1 MANPFFDTPWQ
12 KRLRKDRLEMAEMRN
27 QSSIL
32 EFGAEGNDSKY
43 RIRFSGRSLSEGAKV
58 VDLQELEIGLG
69 PSYPRNIPSIRFTT
83 QIMHPNISSGI
94 PCLGGF
100 TMSPMV
106 KLTEIVEILWDM
118 ARMSVFNPHSGY
130 GDRARWEVLRREMGF
145 PLDDRVLRDRVPV
158 PPAPQ
163 RADKSDDIDLYIMDG
178 HRARRRRS

>member
-1 MANPFFDTPWQ
+1 MDA
-12 KRLRKDRLEMAEMRN
+12 MRA

-32 EFGAEGNDSKY
+32 EFEASDNDSRY

-58 VDLQELEIGLG
+58 VDHQELEIGLG
-69 PSYPRNIPSIRFTT
+69 PSYPRNIPSIRFVTP
-83 QIMHPNISSGI
+83 IMHPNISSGT

-130 GDRARWEVLRREMGF
+130 GDRARWEELRREIGF
-145 PLDDRVLRDRVPV
+145 PLDDRILRDR
-158 PPAPQ
+158 APK
-163 RADKSDDIDLYIMDG
+163 RETSSDDIDLYIMEG
-178 HRARRRRS
+178 RRTPRRRR